1 MKYLSLLAL
10 AFPFYGYA
18 LPHNL
23 RSGSIVFRDCTVIG
37 RGHTSALEKY
47 EVVDEKNRFLL
58 ISGSGLKY
66 QSPLLIPAYG
76 NHDLLE
82 RMGGDGYYSRL
93 ILEPYD
99 EYIYSYKSRALMTQI
114 ICSTSTQENDDMVG
128 FVF

>member
-23 RSGSIVFRDCTVIG
+23 SSGSIVFRDCTVIG
-37 RGHTSALEKY
+37 REHTSALEKY
-47 EVVDEKNRFLL
+47 EVVDEKHRFLL
-58 ISGSGLKY
+58 MSGSGLKY
-66 QSPLLIPAYG
+66 QSPLLIPASD

-82 RMGGDGYYSRL
+82 RTGSDGYYSRL
-93 ILEPYD
+93 TLEPYG

-114 ICSTSTQENDDMVG
+114 ICSTSTQETDGMAG
-128 FVF
+128 FAF